1 MTGIKTLNKKKLDSL
16 STQASLCLLTDARA
30 SMKQAENDMHV
41 YGQYIDKI
49 LESMKRKITP
59 EQPIYMNNVKDSNGN
74 VFKKCLPFSST
85 RCHFR
90 PNSKNPPKKDHCT
103 LTTPTTLKRLQIYI
117 NGETDLFCSGHETK
131 IRQYIEA
138 REDISPLL
146 MLTTPLLSNPSFFLP
161 SQPSTLLGS
170 RIPQSTDQPM
180 DIVSEQHSSL
190 ADFLQVLDNQGPP
203 LLIYDMPPLQSQM
216 APSSS
221 TTPKKKTTKRKRMS
235 MPVTSPPEEVERC
248 SF

>member
-16 STQASLCLLTDARA
+16 STQASLCLLADARA
-30 SMKQAENDMHV
+30 SMKQAENDVHV

-59 EQPIYMNNVKDSNGN
+59 EQPIYMNNVKDSNGD
-74 VFKKCLPFSST
+74 VFKKCLLFSSA

-103 LTTPTTLKRLQIYI
+103 LTTPTTLKREQLYI

-131 IRQYIEA
+131 IRQCIEA
-138 REDISPLL
+138 GEDISPLL
-146 MLTTPLLSNPSFFLP
+146 MMTPPLPLNPSFFLP
-161 SQPSTLLGS
+161 PQPSTLLGS
-170 RIPQSTDQPM
+170 LIPQSTDQPM
-180 DIVSEQHSSL
+180 DIVVSEPQSSL
-190 ADFLQVLDNQGPP
+190 ADYLNLMDSQGPP
-203 LLIYDMPPLQSQM
+203 LLIYDMPPLQSQS
-216 APSSS
+216 PSSS
-221 TTPKKKTTKRKRMS
+221 KKKTTKRKRKS
-235 MPVTSPPEEVERC
+235 MLVTSPPEEVERC